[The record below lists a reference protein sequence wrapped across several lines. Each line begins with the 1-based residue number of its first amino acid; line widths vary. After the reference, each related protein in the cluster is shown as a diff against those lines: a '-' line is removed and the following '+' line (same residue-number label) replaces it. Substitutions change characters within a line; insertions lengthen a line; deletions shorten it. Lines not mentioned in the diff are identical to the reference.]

1 MTESLG
7 DLGVDSKVLAD
18 FRTVATSLISDNLNR
33 LPGAVGLRPFH
44 KSGVMV
50 GVALTV
56 KTPAGDNL
64 AIHQALELLKPGH
77 VIVVDGGGDIGRA
90 LFGEIMATLAKVR
103 GAAGIVIDGAIRD
116 AKAISDLDLP
126 CFARATIHKGPY
138 KNGPGELNVPVT
150 IGGMV
155 VNPGDIVVGDD
166 DGVVAFAPAEASKV
180 LRLARSQ
187 EEHETAL
194 LKSIRAGTYVS
205 PYLRR

>member
-1 MTESLG
+1 MAESMG
-7 DLGVDSKVLAD
+7 DLGVDAKLLAH
-18 FRTVATSLISDNLNR
+18 FRTIATSLISDNLNR

-64 AIHQALELLKPGH
+64 AVHQALELLKPGQ
-77 VIVVDGGGDIGRA
+77 VIVVDAGGEIGRA
-90 LFGEIMATLAKVR
+90 VFGEIMATLAKVR

-116 AKAISDLDLP
+116 AKAISDLVLP

-150 IGGMV
+150 SGGMV
-155 VNPGDIVVGDD
+155 VNPGDIIVGDD
-166 DGVVAFAPAEASKV
+166 DGVVAFAPSMAHK
-180 LRLARSQ
+180 LLQLARRQ
-187 EEHETAL
+187 EEHEAL
-194 LKSIRAGTYVS
+194 ILQSIHAGTYVS
-205 PYLRR
+205 PYLRK

>member
-1 MTESLG
+1 MAKGIG
-7 DLGVDSKVLAD
+7 DLGVDAMILD
-18 FRTVATSLISDNLNR
+18 EFRTVATSLISDNLNR

-44 KSGVMV
+44 KSVTMV

-64 AIHQALELLKPGH
+64 AVHQALELVKPGH
-77 VIVVDGGGDIGRA
+77 VIVVDGGGETGRA
-90 LFGEIMATLAKVR
+90 IFGEIMATLAKVR

-150 IGGMV
+150 VGGMV

-166 DGVVAFAPAEASKV
+166 DGVVAFAPAVASMV
-180 LRLARSQ
+180 LQSARSQ
-187 EEHETAL
+187 EEHEAAI

-205 PYLRR
+205 PYLRK